1 MRRKIPERKREI
13 DDNYKRKAGEVPGY
27 KTAMKPEFLCI
38 GFQKCGTTTLY
49 DILKQHG
56 KIVPTEG
63 VKEPMFYRVPFLRT
77 LLGAKWYEN
86 RYFGHCQPED
96 GQIAGEVNAGLSFR
110 GCADKIGG
118 DFSPETKLIFL
129 MRDPA
134 DRCYSAYKYF
144 LALGFLPCRTVWD
157 DRKCGHAEA
166 FDRYVKS
173 ILGSRF
179 HRKCIMFR
187 RLKYLCFSQGNYA
200 RCIEEYLRYFPKE
213 NMKFV
218 FFEEMIRDEQG
229 TVEEILDF
237 IQVERDARINYDIK
251 SNESV
256 LCAISPLRSKLIYAC
271 QGLYYTLIDFL
282 HLGRDPKLRYLIRKF
297 FHRIRVFCIQRD
309 TDTFRMLPQTRQIL
323 NHYYKEEVARLEE
336 IVGRKVPE
344 SWGRTV

>member
-1 MRRKIPERKREI
+1 
-13 DDNYKRKAGEVPGY
+13 
-27 KTAMKPEFLCI
+27 MKPEFLCI

-56 KIVPTEG
+56 KIVLTEG

-187 RLKYLCFSQGNYA
+187 RLKYLCFSQGIMPGVSKST
-200 RCIEEYLRYFPKE
+200 CGISL
-213 NMKFV
+213 
-218 FFEEMIRDEQG
+218 IW
-229 TVEEILDF
+229 
-237 IQVERDARINYDIK
+237 RI
-251 SNESV
+251 
-256 LCAISPLRSKLIYAC
+256 
-271 QGLYYTLIDFL
+271 
-282 HLGRDPKLRYLIRKF
+282 
-297 FHRIRVFCIQRD
+297 
-309 TDTFRMLPQTRQIL
+309 
-323 NHYYKEEVARLEE
+323 
-336 IVGRKVPE
+336 
-344 SWGRTV
+344 